1 MEVRCKRCNSTNVQF
16 RNSKF
21 SFEDV
26 KSKIS
31 KKFFCIDCGY
41 EFEVIE

>member
-1 MEVRCKRCNSTNVQF
+1 MEVRCRRCNSTNVQF
-16 RNSKF
+16 KNSNLF
-21 SFEDV
+21 FEYLG
-26 KSKIS
+26 KNI